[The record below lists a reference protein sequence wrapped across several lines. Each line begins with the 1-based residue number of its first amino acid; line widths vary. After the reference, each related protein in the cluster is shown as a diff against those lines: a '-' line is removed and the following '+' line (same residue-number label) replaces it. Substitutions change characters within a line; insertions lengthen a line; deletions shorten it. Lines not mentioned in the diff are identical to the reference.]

1 MNGGQRARATQPE
14 RQEGSPER
22 LPSFITPALRYW
34 GVETEMQSIGI
45 AACGECGRLVCRCD
59 GTAQEQAL

>member
-22 LPSFITPALRYW
+22 LPSIIPALRYW
-34 GVETEMQSIGI
+34 GVEAEDQPIGI
-45 AACGECGRLVCRCD
+45 VRCEGCSEWVCRCQ
-59 GTAQEQAL
+59 QEQAP